1 MIYFLIILLIAVLSY
16 REVQILIDRGSWK
29 EKDHPKI
36 FWYIEQKGFK
46 RLWDSLHVSNG
57 IITMIIC
64 YIIAEYVVEFQ
75 ILFLGDY
82 QTAVL
87 TVVGWVVFMQIRNLF
102 MEIM

>member
-1 MIYFLIILLIAVLSY
+1 MIWFILILLIFVMSY
-16 REVQILIDRGSWK
+16 REVQILIDRGSWRA
-29 EKDHPKI
+29 EEHLNI

-46 RLWDSLHVSNG
+46 RLWDSFHVSNG
-57 IITMIIC
+57 IITIIIC

-87 TVVGWVVFMQIRNLF
+87 TVVSWFIWFQIRNLF